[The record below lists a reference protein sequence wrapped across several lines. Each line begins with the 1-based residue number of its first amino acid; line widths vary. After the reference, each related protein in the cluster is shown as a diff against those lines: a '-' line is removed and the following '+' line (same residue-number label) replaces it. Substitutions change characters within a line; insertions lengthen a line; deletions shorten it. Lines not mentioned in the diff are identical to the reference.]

1 MIERRDF
8 LKGCLACGVTAATV
22 SVASGDAMAAGS
34 FEGYPDAMGVL
45 VDLTRCVGCRS
56 CEAACNNEQK
66 LPEPDLA
73 FDDTSVFKEKRR
85 TTDKAY
91 TIVNEYK
98 VADKESLFRKIQCN
112 HCTEPACLSS
122 CFVNAYTKT
131 KEGAVI
137 YDGSVCVGCRNC
149 MIACPFNIPAYSY
162 SSPLTPLI
170 KKCVFCYDTRVKDG
184 KPPAC
189 VEICPQQVM
198 TFGRRADLVKL
209 GHDRIQANPAKY
221 VDKLYGE
228 KAVGGTSWMYLSNVD
243 FDKIGFD
250 GHIQN
255 EPIISNV
262 KDFLGFV
269 PMVLAI
275 WPALFTGIHLLAT
288 KNKDGHHDHEEG
300 DHQ

>member
-22 SVASGDAMAAGS
+22 GVTGSRALAAGS
-34 FEGYPDAMGVL
+34 FEGNPESMGVL

-66 LPEPDLA
+66 LPEPDLP
-73 FDDTSVFKEKRR
+73 FDDMSVFDEKRR
-85 TTDKAY
+85 TTEKSY
-91 TIVNEYK
+91 TVVNKYK
-98 VADKESLFRKIQCN
+98 VADTDTLFRKIQCN

-131 KEGAVI
+131 KEGAVT
-137 YDGSVCVGCRNC
+137 YNSKVCVGCRNC

-162 SSPLTPLI
+162 TSAINPIVL
-170 KKCVFCYDTRVKDG
+170 KCIFCYDTRLKDG
-184 KPPAC
+184 KAPAC

-198 TFGRRADLVKL
+198 TFGRRADLIKL
-209 GHDRIQANPAKY
+209 GHDRIQNNPGKY

-228 KAVGGTSWMYLSNVD
+228 KAVGGTSWMYLSSVD
-243 FDKIGFD
+243 FDKVGFD
-250 GHIQN
+250 ANIQN

-275 WPALFTGIHLLAT
+275 WPALFSGVHLLAT

-300 DHQ
+300 DQQ

>member
-1 MIERRDF
+1 MLERRDF
-8 LKGCLACGVTAATV
+8 LKGCLACGVTVATV
-22 SVASGDAMAAGS
+22 GVTGKTALASGS

-66 LPEPDLA
+66 LPEPDLP
-73 FDDTSVFKEKRR
+73 FNDFSVFDEKRR
-85 TTDKAY
+85 TTEKAY
-91 TIVNEYK
+91 TVVNKYQ
-98 VADKESLFRKIQCN
+98 VADTQTLYRKIQCN

-137 YDGSVCVGCRNC
+137 YNSKVCVGCRNC

-162 SSPLTPLI
+162 SSAINPLV
-170 KKCVFCYDTRVKDG
+170 KKCIFCYYTRVKDG
-184 KPPAC
+184 RPPAC

-198 TFGRRADLVKL
+198 TFGRRSDLIEL
-209 GHDRIQANPAKY
+209 AHNRIENNPGKY
-221 VDKLYGE
+221 VNKLFGE
-228 KAVGGTSWMYLSNVD
+228 KAVGGTSWMYLSSVD
-243 FDKIGFD
+243 FEKVGFD
-250 GHIQN
+250 DHMQN

-275 WPALFTGIHLLAT
+275 WPALFTGVHLLAT
-288 KNKDGHHDHEEG
+288 KNKGNHDHEEG
-300 DHQ
+300 DQQ